1 MAHPLSE
8 DDQFNRDSR
17 ESLPSAL
24 TCPILIGR
32 VREVLQL
39 DQALRAARAGLG
51 HSVLI
56 AGEAGVGKSRLL
68 AEMASRAANGR
79 FTILTGHC
87 FEQDASFPYAP
98 WIDLL
103 RA

>member
-1 MAHPLSE
+1 MAYPLSE
-8 DDQFNRDSR
+8 DDQFKRDSK

-32 VREVLQL
+32 VREVQQL
-39 DQALRAARAGLG
+39 DQALRTAHAGLG

-68 AEMASRAANGR
+68 AEMSPDFAKLSAIGAKYGID
-79 FTILTGHC
+79 ILGPLPPADFH
-87 FEQDASFPYAP
+87 A
-98 WIDLL
+98 
-103 RA
+103 